1 MPPIASAVK
10 IKLTFL
16 FFFFCTMFPIF
27 ADLSIMLLVQYWL
40 MGIPEK

>member
-16 FFFFCTMFPIF
+16 VFFCTMFPIF